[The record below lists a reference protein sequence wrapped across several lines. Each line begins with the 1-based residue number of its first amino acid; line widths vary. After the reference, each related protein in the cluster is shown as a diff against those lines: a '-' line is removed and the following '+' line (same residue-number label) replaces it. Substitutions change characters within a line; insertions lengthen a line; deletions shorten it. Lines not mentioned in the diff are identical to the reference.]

1 MGVTDESVCYTQGL
15 PVKAPNHV
23 FEQRLGQGVTVRQQ
37 LPLEAI
43 SSAAAAAAPKKAKKR
58 AATASRG
65 FEMSASMAGA

>member
-1 MGVTDESVCYTQGL
+1 MCNVQGL

-23 FEQRLGQGVTVRQQ
+23 YKQRLGQGVTVKQQ
-37 LPLEAI
+37 LPAEQV
-43 SSAAAAAAPKKAKKR
+43 SSAAAAAAPKKARKR

>member
-1 MGVTDESVCYTQGL
+1 MCNVQGL

-23 FEQRLGQGVTVRQQ
+23 YKQRLGQGVTVKQQ
-37 LPLEAI
+37 LPAEQV
-43 SSAAAAAAPKKAKKR
+43 SSAAAASAPKKARKR